1 MKKAKHFTLIEL
13 LVKRS
18 HLCCNGSEKRY
29 SPAHGQVKL
38 YSFTLIELLVV
49 IAIIA
54 ILAAMLLPALS
65 ASREQART
73 SQCASNL
80 RQTMIALFSYA
91 DAHNET
97 LPYSQYKTDKKEHWW
112 KKGVLRWYLNGSND
126 NHKFWRCPSADVNGN
141 KANFNIDGS
150 ITYGMNYDLSFSNPG
165 KVLVP
170 SNVITFADAHKNY
183 HPSLTSGSYGIVDI
197 RHNGRANVALFDGHV
212 DIINKVID
220 DSKKAYNGYWLK
232 PTIDTPKAD

>member
-1 MKKAKHFTLIEL
+1 MKNKKH
-13 LVKRS
+13 
-18 HLCCNGSEKRY
+18 
-29 SPAHGQVKL
+29 
-38 YSFTLIELLVV
+38 FTLIELLVV

-91 DAHNET
+91 DAYNET
-97 LPYSQYKTDKKEHWW
+97 LPYSKYKTDQTEHWW
-112 KKGVLRWYLNGSND
+112 KKNVLRIFLNGHNED
-126 NHKFWRCPSADVNGN
+126 HKFWRCPSADVKGS

-150 ITYGMNYDLSFSNPG
+150 ITYGMNYDLSFSSPA

-170 SNVITFADAHKNY
+170 SNVIAFADAHKNY
-183 HPSLTSGSYGIVDI
+183 HPSLTSGSYGVVDI
-197 RHNGRANVALFDGHV
+197 RHNTRANVALMDGHV
-212 DIINKVID
+212 DIIDAVID
-220 DSKKAYNGYWLK
+220 DSKKAYNSYWLK
-232 PTIDTPKAD
+232 PTIDTPK